1 MSEHHVEKKKV
12 MRFPRENATLAAL
25 DAKALAG
32 IERGRKVNIEVGHI
46 FREIKAEIRRALGHG
61 HWRQH
66 FKDTFVPRG
75 ISLRTA
81 QEWMRMARKR
91 EKRGI
96 RAFGVRERLAGGS
109 RSRRYRGSEGRR
121 RLQTEIGKACARSAI
136 PAAN

>member
-81 QEWMRMARKR
+81 QEWMRMARK
-91 EKRGI
+91 EKN
-96 RAFGVRERLAGGS
+96 AESALSASASDSQAEAVRDATEAAKAEEGS
-109 RSRRYRGSEGRR
+109 DGDWKSVCSISNSGS
-121 RLQTEIGKACARSAI
+121 
-136 PAAN
+136 